1 MRMLK
6 TFFLIVKKLYRI
18 IKILSTCVPIRSCGE
33 EIAKGSQE
41 VIVYHPYPACIKRD
55 GSP

>member
-41 VIVYHPYPACIKRD
+41 VIVYQPYPACIKRD